1 MNYLLHFSFGFYMSN
16 EHLIVYSS
24 YIAFSLTL
32 PIFPAAA
39 FVAEKL
45 VQWKY
50 ISEPVSDS
58 SLITANPQLFLLY
71 MKMTRSDGNFLAI
84 WILEVTSCIL
94 SVAV

>member
-1 MNYLLHFSFGFYMSN
+1 
-16 EHLIVYSS
+16 V
-24 YIAFSLTL
+24 
-32 PIFPAAA
+32 
-39 FVAEKL
+39 EKL

-58 SLITANPQLFLLY
+58 GLITANQQLSLLY
-71 MKMTRSDGNFLAI
+71 MKMNWSDGNFLAI

>member
-1 MNYLLHFSFGFYMSN
+1 MNYLLHISFGFYVSN
-16 EHLIVYSS
+16 VHLNS
-24 YIAFSLTL
+24 YISFSLTL

-58 SLITANPQLFLLY
+58 SLITANQ
-71 MKMTRSDGNFLAI
+71 
-84 WILEVTSCIL
+84 
-94 SVAV
+94 

>member
-1 MNYLLHFSFGFYMSN
+1 MNYLLHISFGFYMSN
-16 EHLIVYSS
+16 EHLIVYSP

-39 FVAEKL
+39 FEVEKL

-58 SLITANPQLFLLY
+58 SLIKANQQLFLLY
-71 MKMTRSDGNFLAI
+71 MKMTWSDGNFLVI

-94 SVAV
+94 